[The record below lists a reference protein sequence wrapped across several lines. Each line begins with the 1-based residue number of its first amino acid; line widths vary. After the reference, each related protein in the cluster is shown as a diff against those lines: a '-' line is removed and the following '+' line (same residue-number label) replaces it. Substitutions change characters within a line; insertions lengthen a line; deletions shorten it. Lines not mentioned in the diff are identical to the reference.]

1 MHAPDQHIIFIVS
14 APSGA
19 GKTTLVRALLEQVK
33 GLSTTVSHTTRAKR
47 PAEVEGKHYYFV
59 EHHHYHALREQ
70 SEFLEYADVFG
81 HHYAT
86 SKQELKRLLVGGDVI
101 LDIDWQGALQ
111 IRELFGARVVS
122 IFILP
127 PSLAV
132 LQQRLEA
139 RAQDDDAVIG
149 KRMAAARAEIS
160 HYHDFDYL
168 VVNDHFADALQ
179 SLVAIIQAERLTMER
194 QAKAQTALISEL
206 LIGG

>member
-1 MHAPDQHIIFIVS
+1 M
-14 APSGA
+14 
-19 GKTTLVRALLEQVK
+19 
-33 GLSTTVSHTTRAKR
+33 
-47 PAEVEGKHYYFV
+47 
-59 EHHHYHALREQ
+59 
-70 SEFLEYADVFG
+70 
-81 HHYAT
+81 
-86 SKQELKRLLVGGDVI
+86 LVGGDVI